1 MKIQDLFNGKNQI
14 SVPSYQRAYSWD
26 SPQKDRNNVTQV
38 DVFLNDIIEHCA
50 SSTDAPYYF
59 GHFLFEKDMADTYKY
74 KVVDGQQRMTT
85 IVICVSAIISK
96 LEILKKEV
104 GLSEFEEG
112 IKEDFLKKRS
122 KIHFRTVEYDSNIFN
137 DYIID
142 KNTSSHYNLDTI
154 SSQRIVKAFDYFTEK
169 FVDKNAEYLD
179 EILEVISSS
188 SCTTHEVT
196 NEAEAI
202 QMFIFQNNRG
212 KKPSNLEIIKAEFM
226 YHIHLHGG
234 DATDDI
240 ILDIKN
246 RFEDIYRSISQIE
259 YNISEDEVLN
269 QTLKVFY
276 NNLDTGNTL
285 QKITEELLGENSVDF
300 IIVFCRELT
309 SSFKNLRR
317 FFNEDERTTFEV
329 HSLVSFKEIGL
340 ALPFILKAYKYNL
353 SMSDLGRLCKS
364 LESIL
369 LRNRLIGT
377 RANLTTRLNGVYRDF
392 QTENNSI
399 QPIIDKI
406 DYMKTAD
413 DGWWDYWNNS
423 ELKRNI
429 QYYIKPS
436 TARYILWKYENFLK
450 RRDGEKGYHA
460 LRLDTI
466 KEPHLEHFAPQKEPA
481 KPHGYAEYDSEFRD
495 QYLDCLG
502 NYLLLSQPHN
512 ISISNGNLALK
523 LERYTELMQHRE
535 IPKFISENGKW
546 DKEAIQNRK
555 DHIVSFILQEF

>member
-26 SPQKDRNNVTQV
+26 SPRKDKNNTTQV
-38 DVFLNDIIEHCA
+38 DVFLNDLVEHCA

-59 GHFLFEKDMADTYKY
+59 GHFLFEKDITEDYKL
-74 KVVDGQQRMTT
+74 KIVDGQQRMTT
-85 IVICVSAIISK
+85 IVICVSAIISR
-96 LEILKKEV
+96 LEILKKDEV
-104 GLSEFEEG
+104 LSDFEEG

-122 KIHFRTVEYDSNIFN
+122 KIHFRTVEYDCNIFN
-137 DYIID
+137 DYIIN
-142 KNTSSHYNLDTI
+142 KNTTSHYNLDTI
-154 SSQRIVKAFDYFTEK
+154 SSQRIVRAFDYFTSQ
-169 FVDKNAEYLD
+169 FVDKDATHLNK
-179 EILEVISSS
+179 ILEVISGAT
-188 SCTTHEVT
+188 CTTHEVN

-226 YHIHLHGG
+226 YHVHLHGG
-234 DATDDI
+234 EAANDI

-285 QKITEELLGENSVDF
+285 QKITEELSGENSIDF
-300 IIVFCRELT
+300 IVVFCRELT
-309 SSFKNLRR
+309 NSFKNLRR
-317 FFNEDERTTFEV
+317 FFNEDERSNFEI

-353 SMSDLGRLCKS
+353 TSIELGKLCNS

-377 RANLTTRLNGVYRDF
+377 RANLATRLNSVYRSFTSDHTGLP
-392 QTENNSI
+392 Q
-399 QPIIDKI
+399 IIDI
-406 DYMKTAD
+406 INYMKTAD

-423 ELKRNI
+423 ELERNI

-436 TARYILWKYENFLK
+436 TARYILWKYENYLK
-450 RRDGEKGYHA
+450 RRDGEKGYD
-460 LRLDTI
+460 LVRLDTI
-466 KEPHLEHFAPQKEPA
+466 KDPHLEHFAPHKEPDQ
-481 KPHGYAEYDSEFRD
+481 PHGYGEYSSEFRD
-495 QYLDCLG
+495 QYIDCLG

-512 ISISNGNLALK
+512 ISISNGKLDIK
-523 LERYTELMQHRE
+523 LERYTELLQHRE
-535 IPKFISENGKW
+535 IPKFLSENGTW
-546 DKEAIQNRK
+546 DSDAIQRRK
-555 DHIVSFILQEF
+555 DNIISFILEEF